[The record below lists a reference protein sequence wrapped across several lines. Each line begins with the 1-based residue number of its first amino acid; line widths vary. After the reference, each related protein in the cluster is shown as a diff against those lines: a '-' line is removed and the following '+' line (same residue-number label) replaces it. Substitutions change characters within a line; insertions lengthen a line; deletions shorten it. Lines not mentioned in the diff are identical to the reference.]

1 MLTAFIRTIIIYIVL
16 NISMRIMG
24 KRQIGEL
31 ELSELITTLLI
42 SEIASLPITENN
54 IPISFALIPILTLLL
69 LELTSSLLIVRSTRI
84 SKLLTTRPMTLIKDG
99 MMLQSNMNKAKIST
113 EELICELRMNGIT
126 DIREVMYAIL
136 EQNGKIC
143 VIPKVSTKPPTADD
157 LKMSLT
163 EQGIYHIVI
172 DKSVINLHTLKELQ
186 LSEDE
191 ISAILKKSGVKL
203 DDVFLMVMNDNK
215 DFQIVRKE

>member
-1 MLTAFIRTIIIYIVL
+1 
-16 NISMRIMG
+16 MRIMG